1 MTKKTHQM
9 WLKLNEAARALVQQK
24 QYEALGK
31 FEIAQCIRGVAD
43 DLEEEFLEGRP

>member
-1 MTKKTHQM
+1 VAQIK
-9 WLKLNEAARALVQQK
+9 RSRPRLVQQK